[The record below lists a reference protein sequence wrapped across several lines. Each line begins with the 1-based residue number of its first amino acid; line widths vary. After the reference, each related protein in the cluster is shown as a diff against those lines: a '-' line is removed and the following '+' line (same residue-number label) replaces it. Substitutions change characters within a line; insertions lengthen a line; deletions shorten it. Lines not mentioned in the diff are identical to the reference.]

1 MKVRTML
8 TYNGNPSRNQYIII
22 INDNKKAFQSYDT
35 IIAVYDYPSNT
46 IFENDTAWMSKTTN
60 QYYTKFRVYN
70 IPMNPNT
77 QFVKVSENDINKMME
92 EQG

>member
-35 IIAVYDYPSNT
+35 VIAVYDYPSNT

-60 QYYTKFRVYN
+60 QYYTKWRVYN
-70 IPMNPNT
+70 IPLNPNT